1 MFSMI
6 LQVIL
11 VLALFI
17 PVRWLTYQIT
27 EVWGL
32 PVWLDYRPWSCNLC
46 LTFWSLMAVYLTV
59 GLVFKAYVTLGTGV
73 LLTVLNAVAMYVD
86 QKNKTI
92 TLDEYDKLTG

>member
-1 MFSMI
+1 MFNTI

-11 VLALFI
+11 ILAIFL

-32 PVWLDYRPWSCNLC
+32 PVWLNYKPWVCNTC
-46 LTFWSLMAVYLTV
+46 LTFWSLLAVYLTV
-59 GLVFKAYVTLGTGV
+59 GLVFKAYVTLGAGV

-92 TLDEYDKLTG
+92 KI